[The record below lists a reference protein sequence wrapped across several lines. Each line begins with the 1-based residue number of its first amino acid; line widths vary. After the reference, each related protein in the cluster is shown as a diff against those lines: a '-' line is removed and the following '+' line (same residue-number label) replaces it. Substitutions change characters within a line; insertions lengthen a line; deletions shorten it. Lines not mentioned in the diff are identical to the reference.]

1 MTAVDAR
8 RMPELWLVRHGETAW
23 SLTGQH
29 TGRTDVP
36 LTPQGVLQARTL
48 RRRLATRD
56 FARVLTSPLSRARE
70 TCRLAGL
77 GEAAQVDA
85 DLAEWDYGTYEGR
98 TIEQIREAVPGWTIW
113 TGAVP
118 GGETLAQVGARAD
131 HVIAR
136 ALAAPGD
143 VALFA
148 HGHVLRIL
156 AARWLGL
163 PPAGGRLFTLDPAS
177 LSVLGHEQ
185 EQPVVRAWNGRYDLV
200 EAP

>member
-1 MTAVDAR
+1 MTAVDAGR
-8 RMPELWLVRHGETAW
+8 RPELWLVRHGETAW
-23 SLTGQH
+23 SVTGQH

-36 LTPQGVLQARTL
+36 LTPQGVLQARML
-48 RRRLATRD
+48 GRRLATRD

-98 TIEQIREAVPGWTIW
+98 TIAQIRAEVPGWTIW

-131 HVIAR
+131 QVIAR
-136 ALAAPGD
+136 ALAVPGD

-163 PPAGGRLFTLDPAS
+163 PPAGGRFFTLDTAS
-177 LSVLGHEQ
+177 VSVLGHEH
-185 EQPVVRAWNGRYDLV
+185 EQPVVRAWNGRYDPM

>member
-1 MTAVDAR
+1 MTAVDAGR
-8 RMPELWLVRHGETAW
+8 RPELWLVRHGETAW
-23 SLTGQH
+23 SVTGQH

-36 LTPQGVLQARTL
+36 LTPQGVLQARIL
-48 RRRLATRD
+48 GRRLATRD

-98 TIEQIREAVPGWTIW
+98 TIEQIRAEVPGWTIW

-118 GGETLAQVGARAD
+118 GGETLVQVGARAD
-131 HVIAR
+131 QVIAR
-136 ALAAPGD
+136 ALAVPGD

-163 PPAGGRLFTLDPAS
+163 PPAGGRFFTLDTAS
-177 LSVLGHEQ
+177 VSVLGHEH
-185 EQPVVRAWNGRYDLV
+185 EQPVVRAWNGRYDPG